1 VRRSG
6 AEEVVRDAEVQSGD
20 AERRSDESPPLALLP
35 AGLTIAGAPLH
46 LHGSCAG
53 IVVLVAAPW
62 LRSGGEVEMI
72 AGIVAGIVALLS
84 MVWHEAAHAW
94 AARAHGAEVVRIDL
108 RLWGGRCQWRG
119 DLSTSAHARIAAAGP
134 AASVLLAGLLWIVV
148 EWSATQNGS
157 AFVPSVAR
165 MCALLNVGWAVYNLV
180 PVRSQD
186 GAVLVDW
193 AARTMV
199 GPARAARVSRGL
211 RWAVVVGF
219 VALAFASGLPA
230 FGLWVA
236 VLAAWDEAPSPAS
249 DPDAA
254 DGRDAREG
262 EGDEGAMQR
271 AEEET

>member
-1 VRRSG
+1 VRGSG
-6 AEEVVRDAEVQSGD
+6 AEEDVRDTEVQSGY
-20 AERRSDESPPLALLP
+20 AGHRNDETSPLPLIP
-35 AGLTIAGAPLH
+35 AGLTIADAPLH
-46 LHGSCAG
+46 LHASCAG

-62 LRSGGEVEMI
+62 LRSGGEVEMV

-84 MVWHEAAHAW
+84 MAWHEAGHAW

-119 DLSTSAHARIAAAGP
+119 DLSLSAHARISAAGP
-134 AASVLLAGLLWIVV
+134 AASVLLAGLLWFVV
-148 EWSATQNGS
+148 EWSAVENAS

-165 MCALLNVGWAVYNLV
+165 MCALLNLGWAAYNLV

-193 AARTMV
+193 AAQTMV

-211 RWAVVVGF
+211 RWVVVVGL
-219 VALAFASGLPA
+219 VALAFAAGLPV

-236 VLAAWDEAPSPAS
+236 ALAAWDEAPSPAS

-254 DGRDAREG
+254 DGRDAREE
-262 EGDEGAMQR
+262 EGGEGAMQR